1 MVAYGFPSSL
11 HSISLDSRKKE
22 VKLVNPLSIFYR
34 KIQKFRKVPPRNCGT
49 SSILPT
55 ENMDSSAV
63 DLLTKLNTS
72 WCVLYCAPRNQNT
85 SALWSNFTW
94 YKYVLNEEH
103 SNCVFKLKHTFR
115 ILKAR
120 STILLFWIDTKMN
133 AFWYILRLCL
143 WFFKYTYSKVH
154 FSLGI
159 FFHRHWSLKKYT

>member
-1 MVAYGFPSSL
+1 MIAYGFPSSF

-34 KIQKFRKVPPRNCGT
+34 KMQKFHKVPPRNCGT
-49 SSILPT
+49 LSILPT

-133 AFWYILRLCL
+133 AFWYILRL
-143 WFFKYTYSKVH
+143 
-154 FSLGI
+154 SLI
-159 FFHRHWSLKKYT
+159 F